1 MSVILVGIAGVT
13 LYGGER
19 AVQLLKLPK
28 ATSFHTEYSALAC
41 TVEIV
46 KDIDAAIE
54 HIHDHGSAHTDCIV
68 TEDTKTAERFLH
80 DVDSAAVIHNAS
92 TRFSDGARFGLGA
105 EVLFSYIFLYWM
117 QELPSGFVKQNLVDQ
132 CRYV

>member
-1 MSVILVGIAGVT
+1 VQVRFLTIYTHKKVSGFIYLWFLFGDWNKSGVWWTPKSKTNAMSVILVVIAGVT

-54 HIHDHGSAHTDCIV
+54 HIHDHGRWFI
-68 TEDTKTAERFLH
+68 
-80 DVDSAAVIHNAS
+80 
-92 TRFSDGARFGLGA
+92 
-105 EVLFSYIFLYWM
+105 
-117 QELPSGFVKQNLVDQ
+117 EL
-132 CRYV
+132 C